1 MNSKTLR
8 KIVCASLLSGALL
21 FSNAVNAAVVTNRVP
36 LLGYANK
43 TIAVYRAPG
52 NMQASIALS
61 AGKSLIQL
69 TQIRSDG
76 WAYGSFSIANGRR
89 ANGWFKM
96 SDIQPN
102 ITYSNWIGK
111 PLYDN
116 YKVER
121 TPDSTA
127 MTGNGAISKNDTVL
141 VVGEQGNMLQIIY
154 KQHNSANWRIG
165 WVASNVIQKAQAA
178 TKNNTA
184 QNNAVNR
191 AKAVASTAKTT
202 SASAQTV
209 SSNTKTTDATTQ
221 PATTVKS
228 TTSTTPSTTMGQ
240 NKQNISTAKSSTTQ
254 QTNTAAKSGTGQL
267 VLIDNPAANRSLGG
281 KPMKGDVNG
290 DGQITLI
297 DVSKINMH
305 RLGKEKID
313 LAYLKNADI
322 NEDAPIDEDDA
333 AIVRN
338 VYMGLDAMSNYPSNY
353 SRWSKIA
360 TKTVNAYDT
369 PALKEQRNANER
381 VDKGDRITVYAETG
395 NAYYVSYPI
404 SNGFKKRWVS
414 KDVFA
419 EEQNVIKIVY
429 PANGYYSIQPMCAP
443 GKELTVQGGGTA
455 QGTNVCISTIGSDR
469 QTTPS
474 HQKWYLER
482 IGNSDW
488 YKILAEN
495 SKLALNVHNGAAAD
509 WTNVSIWPYSGN
521 MHEFRF
527 YDVGGGYYL
536 IQGHIDGSKA
546 YVLDVYYGG
555 SADGTNVQSH
565 SYNNTASQK
574 WKLVKRDAATVLP
587 FKQYDAVAK
596 RQVIAF
602 PNSSLT
608 GWDGVSKVFKNDPV
622 TVLNKIG
629 NAYQVSYPSKYSST
643 GKKTMWVS
651 DEIFKEDN
659 NMTNLKQTVT
669 TGGTLSPSGLYY
681 PLGKRT
687 KFKPYN
693 SSMPH
698 DCGSDYGIGW
708 GSPVYAPADGKIY
721 CYQVIGNYKG
731 KKDTTVS
738 YGNVIYWVGSKYGAI
753 FAHLQSFEG
762 FNLRFTSEQ
771 NDGSSVS
778 SQDVKER
785 RYMFIGSQNVSGG
798 QLIGKVGSTGNST
811 GAHLHF
817 ELFENPSYSLK
828 ESDYA
833 VGYTPSMRNGKQNIN
848 TWFDK

>member
-322 NEDAPIDEDDA
+322 NEDALIDEDDA

-527 YDVGGGYYL
+527 YDIGGGYYL

-574 WKLVKRDAATVLP
+574 WKLVKRDAATVTNATGGLATGVNTAINAAKNNQQTQTFKP
-587 FKQYDAVAK
+587 FTATAK
-596 RQVIAF
+596 RTVNAYED
-602 PNSSLT
+602 SALT
-608 GWDGVSKVFKNDPV
+608 NWDGKSRVDYND
-622 TVLNKIG
+622 TITATKEEG
-629 NAYQVSYPSKYSST
+629 NAYFVRYPIRTAPYYKQKWVTKEVLKEIPQSERTQNALNWCEQQINKTIGSGQCVAFVNAYYNYQGTNAVTGDGKDFAVNVPSGWKSIQNGVPQPGDVLVYKGAKYGHVAIYAGNNTVYQQNYNNPLHVEKTTNWSYNRSWYSKN
-643 GKKTMWVS
+643 
-651 DEIFKEDN
+651 E
-659 NMTNLKQTVT
+659 
-669 TGGTLSPSGLYY
+669 GGTKYY
-681 PLGKRT
+681 
-687 KFKPYN
+687 
-693 SSMPH
+693 
-698 DCGSDYGIGW
+698 W
-708 GSPVYAPADGKIY
+708 GCVRPV
-721 CYQVIGNYKG
+721 
-731 KKDTTVS
+731 
-738 YGNVIYWVGSKYGAI
+738 
-753 FAHLQSFEG
+753 F
-762 FNLRFTSEQ
+762 
-771 NDGSSVS
+771 
-778 SQDVKER
+778 
-785 RYMFIGSQNVSGG
+785 
-798 QLIGKVGSTGNST
+798 
-811 GAHLHF
+811 
-817 ELFENPSYSLK
+817 
-828 ESDYA
+828 
-833 VGYTPSMRNGKQNIN
+833 
-848 TWFDK
+848 